1 MLCGCLRVLLSNS
14 NGNSFIPGSFLGIG
28 KQDISGAALVYSEL
42 TRGKI
47 FEYALEISYV

>member
-28 KQDISGAALVYSEL
+28 KRHISRAALLYSEL
-42 TRGKI
+42 TICKT
-47 FEYALEISYV
+47 FWCVLEIIYL